1 MKIRK
6 AKLATLHGETKKKS
20 GLAHPVSG
28 GDYTRSPW
36 SYRTRAD
43 ICTFRRLREDFD
55 TDLMSPGLKRAKAGL
70 GAS

>member
-1 MKIRK
+1 MEQ
-6 AKLATLHGETKKKS
+6 AEKKS
-20 GLAHPVSG
+20 ELAHPVSG
-28 GDYTRSPW
+28 GDYNGSPG

-55 TDLMSPGLKRAKAGL
+55 TDLMSLGLKGAKAGL